1 LWYDAASD
9 IVNDKESINFEL
21 PIMIMLV
28 LLLLL

>member
-9 IVNDKESINFEL
+9 VVNDEESINFEL